1 MHFIEEI
8 PKEFFLAFSNF
19 HDCYNRTTASNK
31 TPWRVCYNRIMT
43 SYTVA
48 CTSSSHLAVGP
59 SQPAVG
65 PTHAEESES
74 PIGPSQIFRLDV
86 HSFVWPGNY
95 IGVRLLYAVPCAWLI
110 KSLILSSFELLVLFL
125 LSQLLWWTGFF
136 AFFFSA

>member
-1 MHFIEEI
+1 MHGLCILWRKYRRI
-8 PKEFFLAFSNF
+8 FLAFSNF
-19 HDCYNRTTASNK
+19 HDCHNRT
-31 TPWRVCYNRIMT
+31 MT

-74 PIGPSQIFRLDV
+74 PIRPSQIFRLDV

-136 AFFFSA
+136 AFIFSV